1 MNKKE
6 NIQINDVLDNIIEH
20 MDKPIFTY
28 NEKYNYDEMWNR
40 IKKRPFT
47 KERILFFCKVFIITT
62 IICFLISRSI
72 HNIIIINH
80 VLVILIS
87 FILSIILTIQILR
100 HRLLRIEK
108 KIDNKVFF
116 YKSLLIIKTKEAV
129 FKYSY
134 NELSKIEETDSNFNL
149 YFGKRTLI
157 IEKNKIDNQ
166 AIDYLTN
173 LKSNYENKQ
182 VNFEED
188 NIWNSIDKYI
198 ENAVFSCNNIINEDT
213 INQFCNLKKE
223 KMHLFL
229 FVFFSNLIICGLA
242 ILKIAHSFSFSY
254 TFGYIIYCSLYIV
267 VLIFGLNL
275 ALMSSYISRKKTYL
289 IKECKKKSYDYLK
302 IFFYNDFMLIKSNN
316 KIIEIKYT
324 DIKNTLN
331 NEKYIFIKFN
341 FFKSPINNV
350 PIILNKDELIENNIN
365 FFKKYIK

>member
-6 NIQINDVLDNIIEH
+6 NMQINDVLDNIIEH

-116 YKSLLIIKTKEAV
+116 YKSLLIIKTKESV

-254 TFGYIIYCSLYIV
+254 TFADIV
-267 VLIFGLNL
+267 CYAIDILILIFGLTI
-275 ALMSSYISRKKTYL
+275 ALMSSYITRKQDHL
-289 IKECKKKSYDYLK
+289 IKNIKKNSSDCFK
-302 IFFYNDFMLIKSNN
+302 IFFYDNFMLIKSNN
-316 KIIEIKYT
+316 QIIENKYT
-324 DIKNTLN
+324 DIESTLN
-331 NEKYIFIKFN
+331 NEKYIFIKFK
-341 FFKSPINNV
+341 FFKLYFYNV
-350 PIILNKDELIENNIN
+350 PLILNKDELTENNIT
-365 FFKKYIK
+365 FLQKSIK